1 MQSQSELINSRCGH
15 LTCLRASRC
24 GRHWREPEFVLPRN
38 GARLVP
44 SDAFEMGHWNAQLV
58 EYAHHTLGF
67 LSLPRAEKP
76 QIGGLRTAIHS
87 LDSRNLMPLF

>member
-1 MQSQSELINSRCGH
+1 
-15 LTCLRASRC
+15 
-24 GRHWREPEFVLPRN
+24 
-38 GARLVP
+38 
-44 SDAFEMGHWNAQLV
+44 MGHWNAQFV

-87 LDSRNLMPLF
+87 LDSRNLNAFVLKSLR